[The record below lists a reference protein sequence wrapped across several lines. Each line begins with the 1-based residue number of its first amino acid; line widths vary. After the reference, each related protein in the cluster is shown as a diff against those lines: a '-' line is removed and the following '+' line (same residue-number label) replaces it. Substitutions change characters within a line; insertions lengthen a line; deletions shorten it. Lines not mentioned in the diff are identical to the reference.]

1 LTEDLKNYAENYN
14 FTEIILIRIM
24 KKIFLFVCTTLM
36 ITASAFAQAKHEQST
51 PANAPAAA
59 PAANNPNAPVITFAE
74 QAYDFGTVVEGP
86 QITHDFKIK
95 NEGKEPLILSNVH
108 ASCGCTVPT
117 WPKEPILPGKE
128 SVISA
133 TYNTSGRPGHFAKTI
148 TIESNANGGKKVV
161 TITVDVIKPEEDKS
175 IPLAKPSMLKSNN

>member
-1 LTEDLKNYAENYN
+1 
-14 FTEIILIRIM
+14 M
-24 KKIFLFVCTTLM
+24 KKILLLVCTVIILSV
-36 ITASAFAQAKHEQST
+36 SANAQGQHEQAKPGT
-51 PANAPAAA
+51 PATTA
-59 PAANNPNAPVITFAE
+59 PAANNPNAPKITFTE

-86 QITHDFKIK
+86 QITHDFKIR
-95 NEGKEPLILSNVH
+95 NDGKEPLVLSNVH

-133 TYNTSGRPGHFAKTI
+133 TYNTSGRPGHFSKTI
-148 TIESNANGGKKVV
+148 TIESNAVGGKNVV
-161 TITVDVIKPEEDKS
+161 TITGDVIKPEDDKS

>member
-1 LTEDLKNYAENYN
+1 
-14 FTEIILIRIM
+14 M
-24 KKIFLFVCTTLM
+24 KKIFLFVCTAMVL
-36 ITASAFAQAKHEQST
+36 SVSSFAQAKHEEMK
-51 PANAPAAA
+51 PAAK
-59 PAANNPNAPVITFAE
+59 AAEVNPNAPVLTFAE
-74 QAYDFGTVVEGP
+74 QSYDFGTVVEGP

-133 TYNTSGRPGHFAKTI
+133 TYNTSGRPGHFSKSI
-148 TIESNANGGKKVV
+148 TIESNAGGGNKVIN
-161 TITVDVIKPEEDKS
+161 ITGEVIKPEDDKS
-175 IPLAKPSMLKSNN
+175 IPVAKPSMLRTNN